1 MALASTVA
9 SPLLVAA
16 KGLAVALCC
25 PLQDTEILNTAVLS
39 GRTVAVPVRV
49 VAVAADGALSD
60 VTESV
65 ECRSTDQLVIKVS
78 EWAVAP
84 WWQPQEEHTV

>member
-1 MALASTVA
+1 MVLM
-9 SPLLVAA
+9 
-16 KGLAVALCC
+16 C

-49 VAVAADGALSD
+49 VAVDADGALSD

-65 ECRSTDQLVIKVS
+65 ECRSTDQLVIKVRERS
-78 EWAVAP
+78 VAP
-84 WWQPQEEHTV
+84 CWQPLEQHSRRSWPV

>member
-1 MALASTVA
+1 MALHRS
-9 SPLLVAA
+9 
-16 KGLAVALCC
+16 
-25 PLQDTEILNTAVLS
+25 LQDTDILNTAVLS

-65 ECRSTDQLVIKVS
+65 ECRSTEQLVIKVRVPLS
-78 EWAVAP
+78 PAGSRWNNI
-84 WWQPQEEHTV
+84 QEVEEEEVQSRERIEK

>member
-1 MALASTVA
+1 MALHR
-9 SPLLVAA
+9 
-16 KGLAVALCC
+16 
-25 PLQDTEILNTAVLS
+25 PLQDTDILNTAVLS

-65 ECRSTDQLVIKVS
+65 ECRSTDQLVIKVRVPLS
-78 EWAVAP
+78 PGGSRWNDI
-84 WWQPQEEHTV
+84 QEEEEDQSRDRIEK

>member
-1 MALASTVA
+1 ML
-9 SPLLVAA
+9 
-16 KGLAVALCC
+16 

-65 ECRSTDQLVIKVS
+65 ECRSNDQMVIKVS
-78 EWAVAP
+78 QRAVSP
-84 WWQPQEEHTV
+84 WWQPLKQHKV